1 MLRNHLFATLLVM
14 AASVYGQA
22 LQQTESSFA
31 KNENGDQ
38 ARVALAAA
46 KDGNYLAQYHVGS
59 IYRTGYAGSPNYEQA
74 VFWFRRSSESNYA
87 KAQHAL
93 SELYLIGL
101 GVSRDFAEAAR
112 LEKLAA
118 LQGDVSA
125 QYGLG
130 TLYQRGYGVEK
141 DFVRAY
147 VWYDLAARN
156 VEGMKPPFD
165 KDASQL
171 RDSVAKLLS
180 PEQLLQGQKLANDCS
195 VGRTQECQ

>member
-22 LQQTESSFA
+22 IKQTESSFA
-31 KNENGDQ
+31 KNENGAQ

-46 KDGNYLAQYHVGS
+46 KDGNYLAQYHVGT

-74 VFWFRRSSESNYA
+74 AYWFRRSSESSYA

-101 GVSRDFAEAAR
+101 GVARDFAEAAR

-118 LQGDVSA
+118 LQGDASA

-130 TLYQRGYGVEK
+130 TLYQRGYGVERN
-141 DFVRAY
+141 FVRAY
-147 VWYDLAARN
+147 IWYDLSARN

-180 PEQLLQGQKLANDCS
+180 PEQLQQAQKLSNDCS
-195 VGRTQECQ
+195 IGKIEECQ